1 MVDRICARKS
11 LCIRG
16 LLYTELADSNMDCLF
31 NGLPKLVSMSMI
43 GFALEQS

>member
-1 MVDRICARKS
+1 MDR
-11 LCIRG
+11 
-16 LLYTELADSNMDCLF
+16 LF